1 MDFSKLK
8 GKIFFE
14 NKFINSKKANIH
26 VLNHSLHFAT
36 SVFEGIRVYSRKPL
50 FLDEHLERLINSAK
64 IMKLNLGFKK
74 KKIISIVYKII
85 KINKIN
91 NGYVRPIIFRSS
103 HSMSPDTKNCKSILS
118 IAAWNW
124 GRLFAKKDGVS
135 LMVST
140 YPKLN
145 KNIFPTDAK
154 SSGSYQTAVIE
165 KINANKKKFDD
176 CLMLDINKNVAEST
190 ACNVFWIKKN
200 TMYTPSESSILKG
213 ITRKAIIQICKNKKI
228 NLKIGNYKLDHIM
241 NSDCIFLTGTAAEIQ
256 KVNKINH
263 KNFRKKSKIYEL
275 ILSEYEKIK
284 DNSLDHTRKI

>member
-91 NGYVRPIIFRSS
+91 NGYVRPIVFRSS